1 MTSAPILRYFS
12 PIQAT
17 IIETNASD
25 RVIARVFYQQD
36 PKTSF
41 WHLVVYFLKIIEP
54 IQLNYDIYNKE
65 ILAIIKVLREQW
77 AELEGLQEALFIIYS
92 DYRALVYFI
101 TTKELTSQQACQA
114 ELLLR
119 YNFKLIYCVG
129 KANTR
134 ADALSRREDD
144 V

>member
-17 IIETNASD
+17 IIETNASN

-36 PKTSF
+36 PKTGF
-41 WHLVVYFLKIIEP
+41 WHLVAYFSKIIEL
-54 IQLNYDIYNKE
+54 IQLNYNIYNKE
-65 ILAIIKVLREQW
+65 ILVIIKVLREQR
-77 AELEGLQEALFIIYS
+77 AELEGLQEAPFIIYS
-92 DYRALVYFI
+92 DYRVLVYFI
-101 TTKELTSQQACQA
+101 TTKELTSRQAYQA
-114 ELLLR
+114 ELLLY

-129 KANTR
+129 KANAR
-134 ADALSRREDD
+134 ADALSYREDD